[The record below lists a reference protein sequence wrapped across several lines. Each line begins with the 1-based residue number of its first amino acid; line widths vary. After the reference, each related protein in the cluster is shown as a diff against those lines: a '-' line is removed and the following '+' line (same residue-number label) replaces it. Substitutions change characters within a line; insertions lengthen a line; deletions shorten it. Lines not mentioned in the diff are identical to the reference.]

1 MNILRTHQITKN
13 TMAPAVAKVKTAFQF
28 FQAENIKA
36 IKAAL
41 GPEGTMGAAMTE
53 LSSRWKSMSTIA
65 RQPYVDKEAQD
76 RERFAHE
83 SAIADAKAHAEQKA
97 RRENLVA
104 KEGENV
110 SSRGARMKVATER
123 YEKEQKAKRKR
134 EALEAELDPEVLEE
148 RRRIKEQ
155 KKAETRERQR
165 KREEEERVLQERQK
179 KLNKE
184 ANKTAAKRLEYLL
197 NQSSIFGK
205 LKRGHDGEAE
215 EDSKESKDDGY
226 VPHHRLGKSKKK
238 KEAEKPAEGEED
250 EEDSNHVFLYKQPTC
265 IKFGTL
271 KPYQLEGLN
280 WMIHL
285 AEKGLNG
292 ILADEMGLGK
302 TVSFAPLRLE
312 SCFHA
317 VYSI

>member
-1 MNILRTHQITKN
+1 MS
-13 TMAPAVAKVKTAFQF
+13 
-28 FQAENIKA
+28 
-36 IKAAL
+36 AA
-41 GPEGTMGAAMTE
+41 
-53 LSSRWKSMSTIA
+53 A
-65 RQPYVDKEAQD
+65 RQPYADKEAQD
-76 RERFAHE
+76 RGRYAQE

-104 KEGENV
+104 KEGENIG
-110 SSRGARMKVATER
+110 SRGARMRVATER
-123 YEKEQKAKRKR
+123 YEKEQNTRRKR

-165 KREEEERVLQERQK
+165 KREEEEKLLQDRQK

-184 ANKTAAKRLEYLL
+184 ANKTAAKRLDYLL

-205 LKRGHDGEAE
+205 LKRGHDGAPD
-215 EDSKESKDDGY
+215 EDNKESKEDGY
-226 VPHHRLGKSKKK
+226 VPHHRVKGKSKKK
-238 KEAEKPAEGEED
+238 KEPEKPAEGEED
-250 EEDSNHVFLYKQPTC
+250 DEDDSIHHFLNKQPDC

-271 KPYQLEGLN
+271 KGYQLEGLN

-302 TVSFAPLRLE
+302 TVSAAL
-312 SCFHA
+312 
-317 VYSI
+317 